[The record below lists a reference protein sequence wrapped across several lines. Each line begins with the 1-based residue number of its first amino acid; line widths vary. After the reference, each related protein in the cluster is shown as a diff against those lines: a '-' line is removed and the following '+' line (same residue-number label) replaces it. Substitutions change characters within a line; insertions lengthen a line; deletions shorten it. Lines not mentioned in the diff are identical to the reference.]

1 MCVQAKSHLLHQPLA
16 HARLED
22 NMSKKAGEIT
32 VRVRYA
38 ETDPWGIA
46 HYSTHLIWF
55 ELARMEFLKESG
67 YSFTEMGRDGVSF
80 LMAEATCRYHAPA
93 RFDDLIVVKIS
104 VGEVRNRS
112 FTFEYEVIKE
122 ETGELLA
129 TGRTVQVF
137 TDLEGEVR
145 PVPDK
150 FRTLVEE

>member
-1 MCVQAKSHLLHQPLA
+1 MHQALSD
-16 HARLED
+16 ARLED
-22 NMSKKAGEIT
+22 NMRKKAGEIT

-38 ETDPWGIA
+38 ETDPWRIA
-46 HYSTHLIWF
+46 HYSTYLVWF
-55 ELARMEFLKESG
+55 ELARMEFLKELG

-104 VGEVRNRS
+104 IGEVRNRS
-112 FTFEYEVIKE
+112 FTFGYEVIKE

-145 PVPDK
+145 PVPEK

>member
-1 MCVQAKSHLLHQPLA
+1 LHQALSD
-16 HARLED
+16 ARLED

-46 HYSTHLIWF
+46 HYSTYLVWF
-55 ELARMEFLKESG
+55 ELARMEFLKELG
-67 YSFTEMGRDGVSF
+67 YSFTKMGRDGVSF

-93 RFDDLIVVKIS
+93 RFDDLIVVKTSI
-104 VGEVRNRS
+104 GEVRTRS
-112 FTFEYEVIKE
+112 FTFEYEVRRE

-137 TDLEGEVR
+137 TDLEGAVR
-145 PVPDK
+145 PVPER
-150 FRTLVEE
+150 FGILVEE

>member
-1 MCVQAKSHLLHQPLA
+1 
-16 HARLED
+16 
-22 NMSKKAGEIT
+22 MSKKLGETT
-32 VRVRYA
+32 VRVRFV

-46 HYSTHLIWF
+46 HYSTYLVWF
-55 ELARMEFLKESG
+55 ELARMEFLKELG

>member
-1 MCVQAKSHLLHQPLA
+1 
-16 HARLED
+16 
-22 NMSKKAGEIT
+22 MSKKLGETT
-32 VRVRYA
+32 VRVRFV

-46 HYSTHLIWF
+46 HYSTYLVWF
-55 ELARMEFLKESG
+55 ELARMEFLKELG

-80 LMAEATCRYHAPA
+80 LIAEATCRYHAPA

>member
-1 MCVQAKSHLLHQPLA
+1 LCVQAKPRLLHQPLT

-22 NMSKKAGEIT
+22 NMSKKASEIT

-46 HYSTHLIWF
+46 HYSTYLVWF
-55 ELARMEFLKESG
+55 ELARMEFLKELG

-80 LMAEATCRYHAPA
+80 LMAEATCRYHAPT

-104 VGEVRNRS
+104 IGQVRNRS
-112 FTFEYEVIKE
+112 FTFEYEVVKE

-137 TDLEGEVR
+137 TDLQGEVR
-145 PVPDK
+145 PVPKK

>member
-1 MCVQAKSHLLHQPLA
+1 
-16 HARLED
+16 
-22 NMSKKAGEIT
+22 MSKKASEIT

-46 HYSTHLIWF
+46 HYSTYLVWF
-55 ELARMEFLKESG
+55 ELARMEFLKELG

-80 LMAEATCRYHAPA
+80 LMAEATCRYHAPT

-104 VGEVRNRS
+104 IGQVRNRS
-112 FTFEYEVIKE
+112 FTFEYEVVKE

-137 TDLEGEVR
+137 TDLQGEVR
-145 PVPDK
+145 PVPKK